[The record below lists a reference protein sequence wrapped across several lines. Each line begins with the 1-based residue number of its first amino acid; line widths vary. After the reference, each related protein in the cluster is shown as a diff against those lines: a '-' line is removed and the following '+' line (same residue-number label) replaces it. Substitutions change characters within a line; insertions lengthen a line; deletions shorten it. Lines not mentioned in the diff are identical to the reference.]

1 MSSASMRRFP
11 LCCKAAIIA
20 VPGGCPGAVGCRSQF
35 FNNSIANKV
44 RSVYRCAI
52 NNIRKRSMSDQRER
66 IKVLS
71 AGIFSLILVLG
82 VARFSYTP
90 LLPLMQQQAG
100 LGVAEAGWLA
110 AINYAG
116 YLSGALIASLISDL
130 VLKDRLYRIGMVVA
144 ILSTALMGMTSDF
157 TVWAISRY
165 VAGLSSAAG
174 ILLGTGLIL
183 NWLIRHNHRSEL
195 GIHFAGIGLG
205 IAGCAAAVALMSHW
219 LDWQQQWF
227 AFSAFGCLLLIPA
240 LGWLPPP
247 DTSGLT
253 KSGQVMVDK
262 PPSPLFMRLFM
273 AAYFCAGVGYVVSA
287 TFIVAI
293 VEKLPGLGGQGNLVF
308 FAIGIG
314 AAPACI
320 NWDFIARFIGDLN
333 ALIAAALLQIIG
345 ILLPVMVGGLFVTIF
360 GALLFGGTFI
370 GMVSL
375 VLTMAGRYYP
385 TRPAKMMG
393 KMTLSYGV
401 AQILAPAITGWLGTR
416 FGSYNAGLYLAAGV
430 MLLGT
435 ILLLILKVVDKRDAV
450 AGVLARPA

>member
-1 MSSASMRRFP
+1 M
-11 LCCKAAIIA
+11 
-20 VPGGCPGAVGCRSQF
+20 
-35 FNNSIANKV
+35 N
-44 RSVYRCAI
+44 
-52 NNIRKRSMSDQRER
+52 DQRER
-66 IKVLS
+66 LKVLG

-100 LGVAEAGWLA
+100 LGIAEAGWLA

-144 ILSTALMGMTSDF
+144 VLSTALMGLTTDV
-157 TVWAISRY
+157 TVWALSRF

-174 ILLGTGLIL
+174 MLLGTGLIL
-183 NWLIRHNHRSEL
+183 NWLIRHHHRSEL

-205 IAGCAAAVALMSHW
+205 IAGCAAAVATMSQW

-227 AFSAFGCLLLIPA
+227 AFTAIGCLLLIPA
-240 LGWLPPP
+240 LRWLPAP
-247 DTSGLT
+247 DTSGMT
-253 KSGQVMVDK
+253 KSGQKLEDS

-293 VEKLPGLGGQGNLVF
+293 IEHLPGLAGHGNLVF
-308 FAIGIG
+308 LAIGIG

-320 NWDFIARFIGDLN
+320 NWDFIARRIGDLN
-333 ALIAAALLQIIG
+333 ALIAAAILQIIG
-345 ILLPVMVGGLFVTIF
+345 ILLPVAVGGLAAAIF

-393 KMTLSYGV
+393 KMTLSYGT
-401 AQILAPAITGWLGTR
+401 AQILAPAITGWLATR
-416 FGSYNAGLYLAAGV
+416 FGSYDAGLYLAAAV
-430 MLLGT
+430 MVVGT
-435 ILLLILKVVDKRDAV
+435 VLLLILKGVEKRDA
-450 AGVLARPA
+450 AANSAPLHACPQG

>member
-1 MSSASMRRFP
+1 M
-11 LCCKAAIIA
+11 
-20 VPGGCPGAVGCRSQF
+20 
-35 FNNSIANKV
+35 NNE
-44 RSVYRCAI
+44 
-52 NNIRKRSMSDQRER
+52 QRER
-66 IKVLS
+66 IKVLG

-100 LGVAEAGWLA
+100 LGIAEAGWLA

-130 VLKDRLYRIGMVVA
+130 VLKDRLYRIGMVLA
-144 ILSTALMGMTSDF
+144 ILSTAVMGMTTDV
-157 TVWAISRY
+157 TIWALSRFL
-165 VAGLSSAAG
+165 AGLSSAARM
-174 ILLGTGLIL
+174 LLGTELL
-183 NWLIRHNHRSEL
+183 LHWLIRHHHRSEL

-205 IAGCAAAVALMSHW
+205 IAGCAAAVAAMSHW
-219 LDWQQQWF
+219 LDWREQWF
-227 AFSAFGCLLLIPA
+227 ALTAIGCLLLIPA
-240 LGWLPPP
+240 LRWLPPP
-247 DTSGLT
+247 DTSGMT
-253 KSGQVMVDK
+253 KSGQKLEDK

-293 VEKLPGLGGQGNLVF
+293 IEHLPGLAGHGNLVF
-308 FAIGIG
+308 LAIGIG

-320 NWDFIARFIGDLN
+320 NWDFIARRIGDLN
-333 ALIAAALLQIIG
+333 ALVAAAVLQIIG
-345 ILLPVMVGGLFVTIF
+345 ILLPVLVGGLVAAIF

-393 KMTLSYGV
+393 KMTLSYGA
-401 AQILAPAITGWLGTR
+401 AQILAPAITGWLATR
-416 FGSYNAGLYLAAGV
+416 FGSYEAGLYLAAAV
-430 MLLGT
+430 MVVGT
-435 ILLLILKVVDKRDAV
+435 ALLLILKGVEKRDAI
-450 AGVLARPA
+450 ADAKIPPACPQH